1 MTLQEFF
8 SVGLV
13 SFGFALLL
21 GFFAA
26 TQREDAQTPL
36 WASASPIITI
46 VSCLVVMGW

>member
-1 MTLQEFF
+1 MTFQEFF

-13 SFGFALLL
+13 SFGLALLL

-26 TQREDAQTPL
+26 TQRENAQIPL
-36 WASASPIITI
+36 WISFSPVITI

>member
-1 MTLQEFF
+1 MTLQELF

-13 SFGFALLL
+13 SFGLALLL

-26 TQREDAQTPL
+26 TQREDAQIPL
-36 WASASPIITI
+36 WISFSPVITI

>member
-13 SFGFALLL
+13 SFGLALLL

-26 TQREDAQTPL
+26 TQREDAQIPL
-36 WASASPIITI
+36 WISASPVITI

>member
-13 SFGFALLL
+13 SFGLALLL

-26 TQREDAQTPL
+26 TQRENAQIPL
-36 WASASPIITI
+36 WISFSPVITI

>member
-1 MTLQEFF
+1 MTVQEFF

-13 SFGFALLL
+13 SFGLALLL

-26 TQREDAQTPL
+26 TQREDAQIPL
-36 WASASPIITI
+36 WINASPVITI